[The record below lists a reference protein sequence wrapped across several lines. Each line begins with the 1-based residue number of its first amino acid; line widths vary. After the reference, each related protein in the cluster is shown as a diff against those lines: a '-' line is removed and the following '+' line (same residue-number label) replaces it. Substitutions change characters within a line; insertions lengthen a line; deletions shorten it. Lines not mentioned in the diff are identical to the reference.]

1 MCSSDLKL
9 NLFDV
14 QTTGQASL
22 SAEMKTFYENTLID
36 MAEPKLV
43 HDRFADKYPIPKNN
57 GKTIELRKYSS
68 LAKATTP
75 LVEGVTPAGN
85 MLSVTAKT
93 ATVNQYGDYIKLS
106 DMLELTAID
115 NNVVQSTKLL
125 GSQSGR
131 TLDTITREIVNAG
144 TNVIYACGKDGGE
157 VLSRDEL
164 SKDCVLSVDMV
175 FRAAAQLE
183 SMNADGIDGESY
195 VAIIH
200 PYAAYDLMRSAEWV
214 DVHKYADPES
224 IFKGEIGSLGNV
236 RFVKSTE
243 AKIFADESC
252 PQFYQ
257 LTSDANF
264 LEGKDYYTKSGD
276 SYQKASVS
284 AGGQVTASTYY
295 EKKALAV
302 FSTLVIGAHAY
313 AVTDVAGGGLQHIV
327 KQLGY
332 GDDPLNQRASVGWK
346 AVRTA
351 EILTDEYMV
360 RIESCSPVYSEKT
373 SAN

>member
-1 MCSSDLKL
+1 MKTTIFNL
-9 NLFDV
+9 NLSMFDT
-14 QTTGQASL
+14 QTTSQSSL

-43 HDRFADKYPIPKNN
+43 HDRFADKYPIPKNG
-57 GKTIELRKYSS
+57 GKTIEFRKYSP

-75 LVEGVTPAGN
+75 LTEGVTPSGN
-85 MLSVTAKT
+85 SLSVSNLT

-131 TLDTITREIVNAG
+131 TLDTITREVINAG
-144 TNVIYACGKDGGE
+144 TNVIYAPKSDGTE
-157 VLSRDEL
+157 VLTRSEL
-164 SKDCVLSVDMV
+164 DNTCALSVDV
-175 FRAAAQLE
+175 IFRAAAQLE
-183 SMNADGIDGESY
+183 AMNADGIDGESY

-200 PYAAYDLMRSAEWV
+200 PYAAYDLMRAPEWV
-214 DVHKYADPES
+214 DIHKYSDPES
-224 IFKGEIGSLGNV
+224 IFKGEIGSIGNV

-243 AKIFADESC
+243 AKIWKDDTC
-252 PQFYQ
+252 P
-257 LTSDANF
+257 
-264 LEGKDYYTKSGD
+264 SG
-276 SYQKASVS
+276 
-284 AGGQVTASTYY
+284 
-295 EKKALAV
+295 LAV

-313 AVTDVAGGGLQHIV
+313 AVTDVTGGGLQHIV

-351 EILTDEYMV
+351 EILTNEYMV
-360 RIESCSPVYSEKT
+360 RIESCSPTYSEKT

>member
-1 MCSSDLKL
+1 MKIEIRDLV
-9 NLFDV
+9 LFDV
-14 QTTGQASL
+14 QTTSQSSL

-43 HDRFADKYPIPKNN
+43 HDRFADKYPIPKNG
-57 GKTIELRKYSS
+57 GKTIEFRKYSP
-68 LAKATTP
+68 LQKATTP

-85 MLSVTAKT
+85 SLSVTAMT
-93 ATVNQYGDYIKLS
+93 ATVNQYGDFIKLS

-131 TLDTITREIVNAG
+131 TMDTITREIISAG
-144 TNVIYACGKDGGE
+144 TNVIYAPKSDGTE
-157 VLSRDEL
+157 VLTRSALDKTCAL
-164 SKDCVLSVDMV
+164 NVDTI

-200 PYAAYDLMRSAEWV
+200 PYAAYDLMRSSEWI
-214 DVHKYADPES
+214 DVHKYSDPES
-224 IFKGEIGSLGNV
+224 IFKGEIGSIGNV
-236 RFVKSTE
+236 RFVKSSE
-243 AKIFADESC
+243 AKIWKEPGCPEFYKPTADVKFVS
-252 PQFYQ
+252 
-257 LTSDANF
+257 
-264 LEGKDYYTKSGD
+264 GKTYYALSNGKYSV
-276 SYQKASVS
+276 ASVT
-284 AGGQVTASTYY
+284 AGESVSGGTYY
-295 EKKALAV
+295 EKDNLAV

-313 AVTDVAGGGLQHIV
+313 AVTDINGGGLQHIV

-351 EILTDEYMV
+351 EILSNEYMV

-373 SAN
+373 AAN

>member
-1 MCSSDLKL
+1 MKTTIFNL
-9 NLFDV
+9 NLSMFDT
-14 QTTGQASL
+14 QTTSSSSL

-43 HDRFADKYPIPKNN
+43 HDRFADKYPIPKNG
-57 GKTIELRKYSS
+57 GKTIEFRKYSP

-75 LVEGVTPAGN
+75 LTEGVTPSGN
-85 MLSVTAKT
+85 SLSVSNLT

-131 TLDTITREIVNAG
+131 TLDTITREVINAG
-144 TNVIYACGKDGGE
+144 TNVIYAPKSDGTE
-157 VLSRDEL
+157 VLTRSEL
-164 SKDCVLSVDMV
+164 DNTCALTVDV
-175 FRAAAQLE
+175 IFRAAAQLE
-183 SMNADGIDGESY
+183 AMNADGIDGESY

-200 PYAAYDLMRSAEWV
+200 PYAAYDLLRAPEWV
-214 DVHKYADPES
+214 DIHKYSDPES
-224 IFKGEIGSLGNV
+224 IFKGEIGSIGNV

-243 AKIFADESC
+243 AKIWKDDTC
-252 PQFYQ
+252 P
-257 LTSDANF
+257 
-264 LEGKDYYTKSGD
+264 SG
-276 SYQKASVS
+276 
-284 AGGQVTASTYY
+284 
-295 EKKALAV
+295 LAV

-313 AVTDVAGGGLQHIV
+313 AVTDVTGGGLQHIV

-351 EILTDEYMV
+351 EILTNEYMV
-360 RIESCSPVYSEKT
+360 RIESCSPTYSEKT

>member
-1 MCSSDLKL
+1 MRNIELC
-9 NLFDV
+9 LFDT
-14 QTTGQASL
+14 QTTDKASL

-43 HDRFADKYPIPKNN
+43 HDRFADKYPIPKNG

-85 MLSVTAKT
+85 SLSVTAKT

-144 TNVIYACGKDGGE
+144 TNVIYAPKSDNTE
-157 VLSRDEL
+157 VLSRDML
-164 SKDCVLSVDMV
+164 DKSCKLSVDTI

-195 VAIIH
+195 VALIH
-200 PYAAYDLMRSAEWV
+200 PYAAYELMKSAEWV
-214 DVHKYADPES
+214 DIHKYADPES
-224 IFKGEIGSLGNV
+224 VFKGEIGSIGNV

-264 LEGKDYYTKSGD
+264 LEGKDYYKKSGD
-276 SYQKASVS
+276 SYTKATVTAGSAVS
-284 AGGQVTASTYY
+284 ANEYY

-313 AVTDVAGGGLQHIV
+313 AVTEVSGGGLQHIV

-351 EILTDEYMV
+351 EILSDEYMV

-373 SAN
+373 AAN

>member
-1 MCSSDLKL
+1 MKTTIFNL
-9 NLFDV
+9 NLSMFDT
-14 QTTGQASL
+14 QTTSTSSL

-43 HDRFADKYPIPKNN
+43 HDRFADKYPIPKNG
-57 GKTIELRKYSS
+57 GKTIEFRKYSP

-75 LVEGVTPAGN
+75 LTEGVTPSGN
-85 MLSVTAKT
+85 SLSVRNLT

-131 TLDTITREIVNAG
+131 TLDTITREVINAG
-144 TNVIYACGKDGGE
+144 TNVIYAPKSDGTE
-157 VLSRDEL
+157 VLTRSALDNTCAL
-164 SKDCVLSVDMV
+164 TVDV
-175 FRAAAQLE
+175 IFRAAAQLE
-183 SMNADGIDGESY
+183 AMNADGIDGESY
-195 VAIIH
+195 VAVIH
-200 PYAAYDLMRSAEWV
+200 PYAAYDLMRAPEWV
-214 DVHKYADPES
+214 DIHKYSDPES
-224 IFKGEIGSLGNV
+224 IFKGEIGSIGNV

-243 AKIFADESC
+243 AKIWKDSTC
-252 PQFYQ
+252 P
-257 LTSDANF
+257 
-264 LEGKDYYTKSGD
+264 
-276 SYQKASVS
+276 
-284 AGGQVTASTYY
+284 AG
-295 EKKALAV
+295 LAV

-313 AVTDVAGGGLQHIV
+313 AVTDVTGGGLQHIV

-351 EILTDEYMV
+351 EILTNEYMV
-360 RIESCSPVYSEKT
+360 RIESGSPTYSEKT

>member
-1 MCSSDLKL
+1 MNSML
-9 NLFDV
+9 NLRMFGV
-14 QTTGQASL
+14 QTTTQSSL

-43 HDRFADKYPIPKNN
+43 HDRFADKYPIPKNG
-57 GKTIELRKYSS
+57 GKTIEFRKYSP

-75 LVEGVTPAGN
+75 LTEGVTPSGN
-85 MLSVTAKT
+85 SLSVSTITAN
-93 ATVNQYGDYIKLS
+93 VNQYGDYIKLS

-131 TLDTITREIVNAG
+131 TLDTITREILNSG
-144 TNVIYACGKDGGE
+144 SHVIYPPKADGTE
-157 VLSRDEL
+157 VLDRTALDETCAL
-164 SKDCVLSVDMV
+164 NVDTI
-175 FRAAAQLE
+175 FKAAAQLE
-183 SMNADGIDGESY
+183 GMNADGIDGENY

-200 PYAAYDLMRSAEWV
+200 PYVAYDLMRTPEWI
-214 DVHKYADPES
+214 DVHKYSDPES
-224 IFKGEIGSLGNV
+224 IFKGEIGSIGNV

-243 AKIFADESC
+243 AKIRKDSTC
-252 PQFYQ
+252 P
-257 LTSDANF
+257 
-264 LEGKDYYTKSGD
+264 SG
-276 SYQKASVS
+276 
-284 AGGQVTASTYY
+284 
-295 EKKALAV
+295 LAV

-313 AVTDVAGGGLQHIV
+313 AVTEVTGGGLQHII

-351 EILTDEYMV
+351 EILSDEYLI
-360 RIESCSPVYSEKT
+360 RIESCSPDYSAKT
-373 SAN
+373 AAN

>member
-1 MCSSDLKL
+1 MKMMKL
-9 NLFDV
+9 NLTMFGV
-14 QTTGQASL
+14 QTTGQTSL

-43 HDRFADKYPIPKNN
+43 HDRFADKYPIPKNG
-57 GKTIELRKYSS
+57 GKTIEFRKYSP

-85 MLSVTAKT
+85 SLSVTAKT
-93 ATVNQYGDYIKLS
+93 STVNQYGDYIKLS

-131 TLDTITREIVNAG
+131 TMDTITREIINAG
-144 TNVIYACGKDGGE
+144 TNVIYAPKSDGTE
-157 VLSRDEL
+157 VLTRSGLDKTCAL
-164 SKDCVLSVDMV
+164 TVDTV

-200 PYAAYDLMRSAEWV
+200 PYAAYDLMRSPEWI
-214 DVHKYADPES
+214 DVHKYSDPES
-224 IFKGEIGSLGNV
+224 IFKGEIGSIGNV

-243 AKIFADESC
+243 AKIWKDDTC
-252 PQFYQ
+252 P
-257 LTSDANF
+257 T
-264 LEGKDYYTKSGD
+264 G
-276 SYQKASVS
+276 
-284 AGGQVTASTYY
+284 
-295 EKKALAV
+295 LAV

-313 AVTDVAGGGLQHIV
+313 AVTDINGGGLEHIV

-351 EILTDEYMV
+351 EILTNEYMV

-373 SAN
+373 AAN